1 MPRKAVDFSKS
12 GSVAAMAENL
22 KRSITEVC
30 VLYLLSSRP
39 YYIGELTE
47 ELSQRSGGFL
57 DLVCPYGLIYRMI
70 DFEYIAEMKK
80 QRAPDGRRRQYYEI
94 TDKGRD
100 YLEELLACYQTF
112 SSAISNV
119 LQEKGAEDT

>member
-57 DLVCPYGLIYRMI
+57 DLVCRFDLPYDRL
-70 DFEYIAEMKK
+70 
-80 QRAPDGRRRQYYEI
+80 
-94 TDKGRD
+94 
-100 YLEELLACYQTF
+100 
-112 SSAISNV
+112 
-119 LQEKGAEDT
+119 